1 MCVLHSQPIPSGRA
15 TFRVPCRHLSVP
27 GLGSQLCTPG
37 PQGSPPALTPALP
50 LARCTPSRGVCVCV
64 CVCPCPCPSSGPVR
78 PLLPCAVVTALSG
91 RGHEVT
97 WPLLGCVWGV
107 GRKPRGSKRT
117 CGKGTSLSHQAT
129 REVTVRLQ
137 PSSDRDPRGS
147 CPSMCPLARWL
158 TAGLVCRGPEHPSS
172 SRLSGTAAL
181 RKVKHLGPS
190 PQWSQ
195 KPRCP

>member
-1 MCVLHSQPIPSGRA
+1 MRLTFPAHPLWTSHVSGALQTPVRPRTGLPALHTRP
-15 TFRVPCRHLSVP
+15 P
-27 GLGSQLCTPG
+27 GLSSCPHSG
-37 PQGSPPALTPALP
+37 PATRSMHTFQG
-50 LARCTPSRGVCVCV
+50 CVCVCV